1 MKSCYNHIK
10 CKFHLQLKFAI
21 NLQQQSCQQIIANV
35 YCVVLHLA
43 LGNRIFVEIQSS
55 VDVCHY
61 LSVRV
66 VYPHTRKVREFSLR
80 CRKGCIMM
88 DNVEIKLLP
97 CKEWKSFRTLSPKTN
112 SITLQLFMLSRI
124 QKSFAGIKREQF
136 LINIIQNT

>member
-43 LGNRIFVEIQSS
+43 LGNRIFVEIA
-55 VDVCHY
+55 
-61 LSVRV
+61 LSAIIYQWES

-88 DNVEIKLLP
+88 DNVEIKLLS

-124 QKSFAGIKREQF
+124 QKSCAGIKREQF
-136 LINIIQNT
+136 LINIMQNA